1 MTESGGRASVP
12 PALETADEGAL
23 LRSARGGDRE
33 AFSALVEP
41 HRRRLFEHAYRMLG
55 SVPDADDLVQETLL
69 RAWGGIGSFEERASM
84 RTWLCRIATNACLSF
99 LERRPRRTLPFAERP
114 AHRPEE
120 PFGPHPDSAVLDAVE
135 YRQDRTIR
143 YRMRTKTGEV
153 VVEETAITWR
163 VSGGHLVTVR
173 RLRGRMA
180 RAFAGDFRATE
191 RCASVITWGGPD
203 RCRIDRVNLPP
214 GVALPPRF
222 YTRCGPIDQP

>member
-1 MTESGGRASVP
+1 M
-12 PALETADEGAL
+12 
-23 LRSARGGDRE
+23 RGK
-33 AFSALVEP
+33 
-41 HRRRLFEHAYRMLG
+41 RRLY
-55 SVPDADDLVQETLL
+55 VLL
-69 RAWGGIGSFEERASM
+69 ACLSLLAAGVSWFARNPLTAEERALVG
-84 RTWLCRIATNACLSF
+84 WWK
-99 LERRPRRTLPFAERP
+99 P
-114 AHRPEE
+114 PEE